1 MEQGESLAV
10 LVSLGLNGNGWL
22 WSARGST
29 SETEA
34 EDHPPDIP
42 IITTSLTLLILLLT
56 NVQSFCLSI
65 F

>member
-10 LVSLGLNGNGWL
+10 LVSWGLNGNGWL
-22 WSARGST
+22 WSALGST

-42 IITTSLTLLILLLT
+42 ITTSLTLLILLLT